1 MGEESSDV
9 IRMVCDVNK
18 MLVFNVFKIRI
29 IRHQHTL
36 GHPLKKKKSQNSLK
50 MMIDPDFEEEK
61 KKKTYSP

>member
-36 GHPLKKKKSQNSLK
+36 GHPLKKKRNLK
-50 MMIDPDFEEEK
+50 IHSK
-61 KKKTYSP
+61 